1 MKYNKTNENIST
13 AKVSS
18 IHISTLTG
26 FKFYFVLLYFISYV
40 LYIFAYP
47 LLDRGCFIWHLFGF
61 SNVFA
66 MPHLFLLRLT
76 SVESIRP
83 AFEILSSFSPAPL
96 L

>member
-1 MKYNKTNENIST
+1 M
-13 AKVSS
+13 
-18 IHISTLTG
+18 
-26 FKFYFVLLYFISYV
+26 ISYV

-83 AFEILSSFSPAPL
+83 DLKSYLPSL
-96 L
+96 LLLYYSIYSTSH